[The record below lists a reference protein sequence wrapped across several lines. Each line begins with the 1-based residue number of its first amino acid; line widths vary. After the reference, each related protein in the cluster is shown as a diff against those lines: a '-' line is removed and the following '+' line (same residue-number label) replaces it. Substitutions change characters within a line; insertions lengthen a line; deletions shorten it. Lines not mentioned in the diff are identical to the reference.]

1 MIYSLINKLQ
11 IYIQQEMDNGKSMSI
26 YVSLVKISAD
36 LPILEQDIVL
46 ANW

>member
-1 MIYSLINKLQ
+1 MMYSLNKKLQ
-11 IYIQQEMDNGKSMSI
+11 IYIQQEMDNQWVYTI

-46 ANW
+46 ANS

>member
-1 MIYSLINKLQ
+1 MYSLNKKLQ

-36 LPILEQDIVL
+36 LPIIEQDIVL
-46 ANW
+46 AN